1 MKATFYNFIS
11 CSPRVNKF
19 SKNLWA
25 TS

>member
-11 CSPRVNKF
+11 RSLRVDKF